1 MTNFTANFTTNFFEK
16 NIKSIAITAA
26 FGLMIGLAFTIYQY
40 RQTSQE
46 AKLQEQFFTIE
57 IKIKKMKEEQ
67 FKTTQEAKQDV
78 KGAAKPATVSV
89 PELQAELEAFVT
101 TAQKTVAG
109 QMAALELAQIL
120 MTENKPDLAAEWLTK
135 TETASSNLTNL
146 LVRMKKGQALSL
158 ANKCADAIAV
168 WDKVVADSN
177 AQYLHIE
184 AKVNQALCYKNMND
198 LAKAE
203 DVLLQIKNN
212 TKNGEYSAEKNPD
225 VEKVLRLI
233 QFQKNA
239 GI

>member
-1 MTNFTANFTTNFFEK
+1 MTNFMEK
-16 NIKSIAITAA
+16 NIKSIAITVA
-26 FGLMIGLAFTIYQY
+26 FGLVVGLAFTIYHY
-40 RQTSQE
+40 RQTAHE
-46 AKLQEQFFTIE
+46 TKLQEQFFAIDV
-57 IKIKKMKEEQ
+57 KIKKMKEDQ
-67 FKTTQEAKQDV
+67 FKATQEAKQD
-78 KGAAKPATVSV
+78 AKTTAKTAPISI
-89 PELQAELEAFVT
+89 PELQAELETFIT

-120 MTENKPDLAAEWLTK
+120 MAENKPDVAAEWLTK
-135 TETASSNLTNL
+135 TETTSSNLTNL

-158 ANKCADAIAV
+158 ANKCADAIVV
-168 WDKVVADSN
+168 WDKVVANSN

-203 DVLLQIKNN
+203 DVLLQIKKNS
-212 TKNGEYSAEKNPD
+212 KNGEYSAEKNPD

>member
-1 MTNFTANFTTNFFEK
+1 MTNFTTNFIEK
-16 NIKSIAITAA
+16 NIKSIAITAV
-26 FGLMIGLAFTIYQY
+26 FGLVVGLAFTIYHY
-40 RQTSQE
+40 RQASHE
-46 AKLQEQFFTIE
+46 AKLQEQFFAIDV
-57 IKIKKMKEEQ
+57 KIKKMKDDQ
-67 FKTTQEAKQDV
+67 FKATQETKQD
-78 KGAAKPATVSV
+78 AKPAAKTTPVSI
-89 PELQAELEAFVT
+89 PELQAELENFVT

-120 MTENKPDLAAEWLTK
+120 MTENKPEVAAEWLTK
-135 TETASSNLTNL
+135 TETTSSNLTNL

-212 TKNGEYSAEKNPD
+212 SKNGEYTAEKNPD

>member
-1 MTNFTANFTTNFFEK
+1 MTNFMEK

-26 FGLMIGLAFTIYQY
+26 FGLVVGLAFTIYHY
-40 RQTSQE
+40 RQTAHE
-46 AKLQEQFFTIE
+46 TKLQEQFFAIDV
-57 IKIKKMKEEQ
+57 KIKKMKEDQ
-67 FKTTQEAKQDV
+67 FKATQEAKQD
-78 KGAAKPATVSV
+78 AKTTAKTAPISI
-89 PELQAELEAFVT
+89 PELQAELETFIT

-120 MTENKPDLAAEWLTK
+120 MAENKPDVAAEWLTK
-135 TETASSNLTNL
+135 TETTSSNLTNL

-158 ANKCADAIAV
+158 ANKCADAIVV
-168 WDKVVADSN
+168 WDKVVANSN

-203 DVLLQIKNN
+203 DVLLQIKKNS
-212 TKNGEYSAEKNPD
+212 KNGEYSAEKNPD

-233 QFQKNA
+233 QFNKAQ
-239 GI
+239 GT

>member
-1 MTNFTANFTTNFFEK
+1 M
-16 NIKSIAITAA
+16 SVH
-26 FGLMIGLAFTIYQY
+26 L
-40 RQTSQE
+40 
-46 AKLQEQFFTIE
+46 
-57 IKIKKMKEEQ
+57 
-67 FKTTQEAKQDV
+67 TQEAIAEGKRMI
-78 KGAAKPATVSV
+78 AK
-89 PELQAELEAFVT
+89 
-101 TAQKTVAG
+101 
-109 QMAALELAQIL
+109 
-120 MTENKPDLAAEWLTK
+120 ENKPEVAAEWLTK
-135 TETASSNLTNL
+135 TETGSSNLTNL

-203 DVLLQIKNN
+203 DVLLQIKKNS
-212 TKNGEYSAEKNPD
+212 KNGEYSAEKNPD

>member
-1 MTNFTANFTTNFFEK
+1 MTTMTTNFFEK
-16 NIKSIAITAA
+16 NIKSIAITAV
-26 FGLMIGLAFTIYQY
+26 FGLVVGLAYTVYQY
-40 RQTSQE
+40 RLSSHE
-46 AKLQEQFFTIE
+46 AKLQEQFFAIDV
-57 IKIKKMKEEQ
+57 KIKKMKDDQ
-67 FKTTQEAKQDV
+67 FKATQETKLDP
-78 KGAAKPATVSV
+78 KTAAQPALISV

-120 MTENKPDLAAEWLTK
+120 MTENKAEAAVEWLTK
-135 TETASSNLTNL
+135 VETGSSNLTNL

-158 ANKCADAIAV
+158 ANKCADAIAT
-168 WDKVVADSN
+168 WDKIVADSK

-212 TKNGEYSAEKNPD
+212 SKNGEYSAEKNPD
-225 VEKVLRLI
+225 VDKVLRLI